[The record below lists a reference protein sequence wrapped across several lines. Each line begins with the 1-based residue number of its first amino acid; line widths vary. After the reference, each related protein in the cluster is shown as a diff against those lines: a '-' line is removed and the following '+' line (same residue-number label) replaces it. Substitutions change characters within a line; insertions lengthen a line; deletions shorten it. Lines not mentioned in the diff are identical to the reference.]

1 MKGIITTLPDRTSWS
16 EGSPTE
22 TGLEGCK
29 EGTRDRNSEFMVLL
43 GLERKLET
51 HFGFPLHYIVEG
63 DLLCVVSSTF
73 WQTTACKPNTA
84 VRLFL

>member
-1 MKGIITTLPDRTSWS
+1 
-16 EGSPTE
+16 
-22 TGLEGCK
+22 
-29 EGTRDRNSEFMVLL
+29 MVLL